1 MSELDDIKAILRQ
14 VAENQATQQQQQQR
28 TQEQIEQLATSVQG
42 TIQDTASDVVSMIGS
57 LAHDMDALSSN
68 VNAYIAQSTA
78 FLAAEQR
85 DRSEFRQQMVGLQTE
100 TRNIL
105 RELADLRRQQEN
117 GN

>member
-1 MSELDDIKAILRQ
+1 MTTNTPEPTDRLDRIERIL
-14 VAENQATQQQQQQR
+14 ENLAVSQDRTQGQIDQLAASVQAT
-28 TQEQIEQLATSVQG
+28 AV
-42 TIQDTASDVVSMIGS
+42 DTMSMIGS
-57 LAHDMDALSSN
+57 LAHDIDALSSN

-105 RELADLRRQQEN
+105 RELADMRRQQ
-117 GN
+117 GTGGTA

>member
-1 MSELDDIKAILRQ
+1 MTERLDRIEQILE
-14 VAENQATQQQQQQR
+14 ALAAS
-28 TQEQIEQLATSVQG
+28 QERSQGQIEQLATSVQVS
-42 TIQDTASDVVSMIGS
+42 IQESASDVVSMIGS
-57 LAHDMDALSSN
+57 LGHDIDALSSN

-105 RELADLRRQQEN
+105 RELADLRRQQSN
-117 GN
+117 GSP